1 MASLRESKKLATRRA
16 ISEAAA
22 RILLR
27 EGFEGLTIVLVAKES
42 GVSVRTFHNYFPGID
57 EALFQFC
64 VDTIDDFVPV
74 IETYPKGMTITEVFE
89 DIAVEAIV
97 KEGSEFRS
105 IATLFQIQEHM
116 LARKRF
122 IPHHEEVIK
131 VLVKFQDSFARRY
144 PEMDNFEV
152 ALSLQVGAATI
163 VWGASELARL
173 KVESPHEVATEADKE
188 AYIRRAFTTLRAIR

>member
-42 GVSVRTFHNYFPGID
+42 GVSVRTFHNYFPSID

-64 VDTIDDFVPV
+64 IDTIDDFVPV
-74 IETYPKGMTITEVFE
+74 IETYPEDLTITEVFE
-89 DIAVEAIV
+89 DIAIEAIV
-97 KEGSEFRS
+97 NEGSEFRS

-122 IPHHEEVIK
+122 IPHHEEVAK
-131 VLVKFQDSFARRY
+131 VLAKFQDAFASRY
-144 PEMDNFEV
+144 PRMDSFEV

-163 VWGASELARL
+163 VWAASELTRFKA
-173 KVESPHEVATEADKE
+173 ESPHKVATQADKE

>member
-42 GVSVRTFHNYFPGID
+42 GVSVRTFHNYFPSID

-74 IETYPKGMTITEVFE
+74 IETYPKGMTITVVFE

-122 IPHHEEVIK
+122 IPHHDEVSK
-131 VLVKFQDSFARRY
+131 VLAKFQDSFARRY
-144 PEMDNFEV
+144 PELDNFEV

-163 VWGASELARL
+163 VWAASELARL
-173 KVESPHEVATEADKE
+173 KVKSPHEVVTEADKE

>member
-42 GVSVRTFHNYFPGID
+42 GVSVRTFHNYFPSID

-122 IPHHEEVIK
+122 IPHHEEVSK
-131 VLVKFQDSFARRY
+131 VLAKFQDSFARRY
-144 PEMDNFEV
+144 PELDNFEV

-163 VWGASELARL
+163 VWAASELARL
-173 KVESPHEVATEADKE
+173 KVESPHEVVTEADKE